1 MTSSPSVVWAV
12 SFVLAVGAGAVGSEP
27 AATAAP
33 AECVIIG
40 AAGDRPTVSGAAE
53 CDRPTAPASTFKIPH
68 ALLALQLGVITRA
81 TVADWDCSTSGPEL
95 WRQAQ
100 TVESAIR
107 WSVLPFFQHTARLI
121 GGARMREGLR
131 SLGYAAD
138 SFDGDIATFWLN
150 GDLVVTPREQFT
162 FLQRLMA
169 DQVPIDAVHRATVR
183 EALHMPPGQVTNA
196 SGTHA
201 FPLAWPGNL
210 KVRAKTGNTEV
221 NGERVSWL
229 VGSVRSNGVEHVV
242 VARVRAPGALDGTA
256 GLDAARRGLE
266 AYSGQRRRP

>member
-1 MTSSPSVVWAV
+1 MTSSPSVVWAW
-12 SFVLAVGAGAVGSEP
+12 SFVLAVGAGAAGSEP

-40 AAGDRPTVSGAAE
+40 AAGNRPTVSGAAE

-68 ALLALQLGVITRA
+68 ALLALQLGVIAPA
-81 TVADWDCSTSGPEL
+81 TVVDWDGSAGGPDV
-95 WRQAQ
+95 WRKAH
-100 TVESAIR
+100 TVVSAIR

-121 GGARMREGLR
+121 GAARMREGLR

-138 SFDGDIATFWLN
+138 SFDGDVATFWLN
-150 GDLVVTPREQFT
+150 GDLVVTPREQFA
-162 FLQRLMA
+162 FLERLVA
-169 DQVPIDAVHRATVR
+169 GHLPIDAVHRATVR
-183 EALHMPPGQVTNA
+183 EALRMPPGQVTNA

-201 FPLAWPGNL
+201 FPLAWPGDL
-210 KVRAKTGNTEV
+210 EVRAKTGNTEF

-256 GLDAARRGLE
+256 GLDAARRGLD
-266 AYSGQRRRP
+266 AYSGRQGRP